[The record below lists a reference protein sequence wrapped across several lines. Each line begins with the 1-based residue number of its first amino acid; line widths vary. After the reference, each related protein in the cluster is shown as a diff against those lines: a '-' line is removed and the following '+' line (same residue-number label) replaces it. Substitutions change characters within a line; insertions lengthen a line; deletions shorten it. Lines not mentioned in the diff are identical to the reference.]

1 MHAACLQ
8 CVSRLTYSLL
18 QLRSLTRISFPYLA
32 YLASNER
39 LKGAKKMEKKNE
51 FASETELLWTTL
63 DSGLSES
70 SLNLTD

>member
-1 MHAACLQ
+1 
-8 CVSRLTYSLL
+8 
-18 QLRSLTRISFPYLA
+18 LTRISFPYLA

-70 SLNLTD
+70 SLNLTV